1 MSILWDAYKP
11 TLCWYAGLKRLNVVI
26 LFFSSFD
33 TQSVHSLSKKG
44 FPIGITKTTII
55 LEMWKYNEL
64 VNCERQVNI
73 LDGGYYY
80 NDHIQNAKLSFCPSD
95 DRSFVFFLVPAF

>member
-1 MSILWDAYKP
+1 
-11 TLCWYAGLKRLNVVI
+11 
-26 LFFSSFD
+26 
-33 TQSVHSLSKKG
+33 
-44 FPIGITKTTII
+44 
-55 LEMWKYNEL
+55 MWKYNEL